1 MTDTN
6 GFKIRLSPL
15 SVSGARRIAKEHGMK
30 RLLVLGIDS
39 DGGFAFTIYGA
50 TKADCQA
57 MARWAD
63 ERAPWIGQEMDA
75 AK

>member
-1 MTDTN
+1 MTAME
-6 GFKIRLSPL
+6 PL
-15 SVSGARRIAKEHGMK
+15 PVPEARSIAKEHGMK
-30 RLLVLGIDS
+30 RLLVLGID
-39 DGGFAFTIYGA
+39 DKGNYTFTTYGE
-50 TKADCQA
+50 TKADCRA